1 MMLAE
6 DFARIA
12 AELEGYDIQQFRI
25 EVARYG
31 DIAMRIEAAQDE
43 EELEGL
49 MISVYTA
56 FDIDTE
62 DKIALFTDGITETR
76 NCNNELYG
84 EERLLNIIKEHPD
97 NTAEKVQQDLN
108 DFRGECPISDDL
120 TFVLLKLFK

>member
-1 MMLAE
+1 MNKYQDASRSYMMLAE

-12 AELEGYDIQQFRI
+12 AELEGYDVQQFRI

-56 FDIDTE
+56 FDIDMPW
-62 DKIALFTDGITETR
+62 G
-76 NCNNELYG
+76 
-84 EERLLNIIKEHPD
+84 
-97 NTAEKVQQDLN
+97 
-108 DFRGECPISDDL
+108 DDID
-120 TFVLLKLFK
+120 TFMSNPTNKLVFK